1 MDRDT
6 LDLQQLLTF
15 KGVVGRIGNGIKD
28 TAVSGA
34 NAVAHTATNVYNG
47 GLEGAGKYITKNAQI
62 AFEKAGETLATM
74 TPAKAAKLV
83 KRGSLSI
90 VDYNA
95 FLYNQ
100 SVNGAAISWKT
111 IDPKTYDM
119 YDEMIQSGK
128 LDAKETK
135 MIRDVY
141 WEGGKLTAEF
151 CATFTQNPQ
160 CAAAASAAE
169 AVDSVAG
176 AKLVLL
182 NMDHDKKH
190 KKHRKHHDN

>member
-74 TPAKAAKLV
+74 TPAKAAKFSREDHCL
-83 KRGSLSI
+83 LSI
-90 VDYNA
+90 IMPSFTTSPSMEPL
-95 FLYNQ
+95 FL
-100 SVNGAAISWKT
+100 GR
-111 IDPKTYDM
+111 P
-119 YDEMIQSGK
+119 
-128 LDAKETK
+128 
-135 MIRDVY
+135 
-141 WEGGKLTAEF
+141 LTQRP
-151 CATFTQNPQ
+151 TT
-160 CAAAASAAE
+160 
-169 AVDSVAG
+169 
-176 AKLVLL
+176 
-182 NMDHDKKH
+182 
-190 KKHRKHHDN
+190 